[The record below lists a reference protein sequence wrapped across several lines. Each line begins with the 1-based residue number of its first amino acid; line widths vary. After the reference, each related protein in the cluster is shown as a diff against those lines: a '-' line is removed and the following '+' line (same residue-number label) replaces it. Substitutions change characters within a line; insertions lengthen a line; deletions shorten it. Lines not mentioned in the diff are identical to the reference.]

1 MDLIGRLVFLILW
14 IILLPLVPLLGALW
28 LLDRFRD
35 G

>member
-14 IILLPLVPLLGALW
+14 LILLPLVPLLVALW
-28 LLDRFRD
+28 LLDRFSD